1 MSKIIFLGI
10 DVKPIALLQRG
21 YAAAKLYDPKDSI
34 DYVFFKK
41 KWCHPIISYNDNA
54 IFVRD
59 GYFNPELTFKDYY
72 LKIPSTHKLYSYLKE
87 MLSIDELPK

>member
-21 YAAAKLYDPKDSI
+21 YAAAKLYDPKDPI

-54 IFVRD
+54 IFIRD
-59 GYFNPELTFKDYY
+59 NPELTFKDYY

-87 MLSIDELPK
+87 MLSIDELPE